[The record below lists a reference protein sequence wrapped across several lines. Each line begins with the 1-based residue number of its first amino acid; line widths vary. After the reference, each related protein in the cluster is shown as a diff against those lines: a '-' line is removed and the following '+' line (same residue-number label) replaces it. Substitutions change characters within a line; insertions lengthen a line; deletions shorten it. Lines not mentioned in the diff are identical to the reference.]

1 MSIRTP
7 HYNSITIPNG
17 GCSNAFASGWTCSPV
32 DADSFKVQHSPGIR
46 ISSSWGNVSDQVEI
60 RKPEFIPTPEWVERI
75 DGHNTEC
82 FDMDGFDCG
91 VVVACYKPDHTLG
104 VGFAKAFI
112 FDRKT
117 GKPFPQMKGLWD
129 ETKNRLDSN
138 GLDIMF
144 RAIHPE
150 CKIDD
155 DGRLTGPFGMPD
167 VHSILG
173 VVQEMAIIWNEWRDF
188 PKVEEYSMVR
198 RLIDAW
204 RDIAVM
210 KHETEGKGITR
221 EIEEYRA
228 EIKESQE
235 KIAKLEKELN
245 EIYEK
250 AADAMNLLEENGVKV
265 DMDGIKAEKDYD
277 GTVEG
282 YADGLIINHAYPGQ
296 GIMIEPPPSGTLMST
311 LPPSAFQLSNEELEE
326 FQKEW
331 GNYSSDL
338 TVYNG
343 TGISSAHAASN
354 AINSGCT
361 SLSCAS

>member
-1 MSIRTP
+1 MSIRVP

-17 GCSNAFASGWTCSPV
+17 GCSNASASGWTCTPI
-32 DADSFKVQHSPGIR
+32 DADSFKVQRNPGIS
-46 ISSSWGNVSDQVEI
+46 ISSAWGNVSDQVEI
-60 RKPEFIPTPEWVERI
+60 RKPEFIPTPDWVERI

-82 FDMDGFDCG
+82 FDMGGFDCG

-104 VGFAKAFI
+104 VGFAKAFL

-117 GKPFPQMKGLWD
+117 GKPFPQMKGLWE

-150 CKIDD
+150 CKMDD
-155 DGRLTGPFGMPD
+155 DGRLNGPFGMPD

-250 AADAMNLLEENGVKV
+250 AADAMNLLEENGVEV
-265 DMDGIKAEKDYD
+265 DEDGISRVMEAENEEVDWNDLYVSYD
-277 GTVEG
+277 PSSVIT
-282 YADGLIINHAYPGQ
+282 AK
-296 GIMIEPPPSGTLMST
+296 PPRSGTLMST
-311 LPPSAFQLSNEELEE
+311 YQVPLTDEEKQVLE
-326 FQKEW
+326 
-331 GNYSSDL
+331 D
-338 TVYNG
+338 NG
-343 TGISSAHAASN
+343 FPCTNGISSAHAAYN
-354 AINSGCT
+354 AIGA